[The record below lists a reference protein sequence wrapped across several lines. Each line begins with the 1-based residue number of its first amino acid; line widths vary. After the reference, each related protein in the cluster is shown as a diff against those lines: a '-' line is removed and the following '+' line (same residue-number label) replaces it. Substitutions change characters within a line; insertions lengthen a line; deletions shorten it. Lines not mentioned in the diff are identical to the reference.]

1 MLYEYIYI
9 QIYWRLTTE
18 SEPERMR
25 IVLLRSRVE
34 HRVVLSVV
42 VTWAKRQST
51 TSLTTQSYI
60 YIESYTKCRCRN
72 FARPLWKWVQES
84 ASIIGVRRV
93 VPKYYDNA
101 RRVVIKY
108 ESYPISSSKLTGN
121 IYHEFFSSNSM
132 TLLSHHSS
140 RLTTIQ
146 VLGVWVIPVGTSN
159 QLRSR
164 NTPMSNSRAA
174 LRHQVVES
182 TECMFAYGFTTRNYW
197 VPILLTAEYTAM
209 KRK

>member
-1 MLYEYIYI
+1 
-9 QIYWRLTTE
+9 
-18 SEPERMR
+18 MR
-25 IVLLRSRVE
+25 IVLLRVRVE
-34 HRVVLSVV
+34 HRVVLSAVV
-42 VTWAKRQST
+42 KLEPNGRVRLRSPLSPT
-51 TSLTTQSYI
+51 

-84 ASIIGVRRV
+84 ASIIGIRRI

-121 IYHEFFSSNSM
+121 IYHEFFSNNSM

-140 RLTTIQ
+140 RLTTVQ

-164 NTPMSNSRAA
+164 NTPLSYSRAA

-182 TECMFAYGFTTRNYW
+182 TECMFAYGITTRNYW
-197 VPILLTAEYTAM
+197 VPTLLTAE
-209 KRK
+209 